1 MCTQNPEAACFQGA
15 YPGLRINDEQKLKD
29 ETLRLRNLRASGRS
43 GTSTEAGHIL
53 RRTQYFANEIES
65 ELEQPIPIVAAKC

>member
-43 GTSTEAGHIL
+43 GTSTEADHIL